1 MRAAALICWHLA
13 MLCLMGCELQPEPSG
28 VVAPDEQAFIPI
40 PVPEVT
46 DRDVKPAHTV
56 YLNREG
62 ATLYPGLDD
71 SSRNVSSIVAS
82 ADLEQLEVDAWR
94 GSATRWD
101 QMVRCLRAHF
111 AAYDVEIVEQRPV
124 LPGYVMVVIGGTAGD
139 LRPDDEEIAGRVT
152 GLAPFNGQA
161 IENAVALVFSRTL
174 RESPTRTCE
183 VAAMEIG
190 HAFGLDHSR
199 HCRDL
204 MSFRRP
210 CGSRRFETEAAPCG
224 TTEDRPCFDGS
235 PTQSS
240 HERLLEILG
249 PAR

>member
-1 MRAAALICWHLA
+1 MRGTLIVGALLV
-13 MLCLMGCELQPEPSG
+13 LGCELREPEQASI
-28 VVAPDEQAFIPI
+28 APDEQAFIPI

-62 ATLYPGLDD
+62 AVLTSGRDE
-71 SSRNVSSIVAS
+71 SNNNVSSIVPR
-82 ADLEQLEVDAWR
+82 DMEELDIPGWR
-94 GSATRWD
+94 GSAQRWD
-101 QMVRCLRAHF
+101 QMVECLRGHF
-111 AAYDVEIVEQRPV
+111 EPYDVEIVDRRPTV
-124 LPGYVMVVIGGTAGD
+124 PGYVMVVVGGTAEA
-139 LRPDDEEIAGRVT
+139 LHDEDRQISGAIT
-152 GLAPFNGQA
+152 GLAPFNGQP
-161 IENAVALVFSRTL
+161 IENAVTLVFSRTL
-174 RESPTRTCE
+174 RESARRTCE

-224 TTEDRPCFDGS
+224 TTEDRACHDGA

-240 HERLLEILG
+240 HERLLEVLG
-249 PAR
+249 ARIGR

>member
-1 MRAAALICWHLA
+1 MRRILIVGALAL
-13 MLCLMGCELQPEPSG
+13 LGCELREPEPATI
-28 VVAPDEQAFIPI
+28 APDEQGFMPI

-62 ATLYPGLDD
+62 AVLTSGRDESYN
-71 SSRNVSSIVAS
+71 NVSSIVPREVES
-82 ADLEQLEVDAWR
+82 LEIPGWR

-101 QMVRCLRAHF
+101 QMVECLRGHF
-111 AAYDVEIVEQRPV
+111 SRYDVEIVDRRPV
-124 LPGYVMVVIGGTAGD
+124 LPGYVMVVIGGTAEV
-139 LRPDDEEIAGRVT
+139 LRDEDMEIPGTIT
-152 GLAPFNGQA
+152 GLAPFNGQP
-161 IENAVALVFSRTL
+161 IENAVTLVFSRTL
-174 RESPTRTCE
+174 RESARRTCE

-204 MSFRRP
+204 MSFRSP
-210 CGSRRFETEAAPCG
+210 CGSRRFETEDAPCG
-224 TTEDRPCFDGS
+224 TTEDRACHDGS

-240 HERLLEILG
+240 HARLLETLG
-249 PAR
+249 PARE